1 MKAEVNL
8 YFKIYLFFPF
18 FAILNSMVHWI
29 LEVWLKILNS
39 FVSIMCIIK
48 FSSPNL
54 SLMTWSIK
62 PKLEIF
68 LESINWA
75 LSKVVLVWI
84 KLSGISE
91 WNEWCSKG
99 KSRNCRL
106 NVLGA
111 DGVLHANS
119 QDRIMNLV
127 QLV

>member
-1 MKAEVNL
+1 MG
-8 YFKIYLFFPF
+8 
-18 FAILNSMVHWI
+18 
-29 LEVWLKILNS
+29 LK
-39 FVSIMCIIK
+39 VK
-48 FSSPNL
+48 
-54 SLMTWSIK
+54 WYWY
-62 PKLEIF
+62 EY
-68 LESINWA
+68 
-75 LSKVVLVWI
+75 KV